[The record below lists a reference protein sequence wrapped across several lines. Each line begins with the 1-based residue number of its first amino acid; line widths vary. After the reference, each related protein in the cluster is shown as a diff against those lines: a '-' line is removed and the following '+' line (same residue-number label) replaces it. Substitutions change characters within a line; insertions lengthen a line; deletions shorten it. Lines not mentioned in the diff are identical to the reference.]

1 MEEFEPRKKI
11 KIFTKEFYLK
21 YSYVFIIGLVLLL
34 GISYSYTFFVQNK
47 KIASGSITT
56 AALTVTYSDR
66 NISATNLTKPTTDQE
81 GLSTIVKQLTITN
94 SSNTDGRVKLTLD
107 RTSGLNLTD
116 MKYALVVNGAIQ
128 EINNV
133 PSDGVFYETAI
144 LGNEILNVELRLWP
158 KTDYSGS
165 ETSFV
170 GEITPE
176 LKYLGAKAS
185 DKSNLTNAYVNFNCN
200 GSTCEV
206 WRIVGVQGGRLV
218 LTREADLEG
227 ATSRTNSGKYDPTL
241 TFNDDSMITS
251 VSTDGKN
258 VYLAKTV
265 KISGGD
271 GTSTSPYVLSNPLER
286 EADKKIIATITYKDN
301 NNTTVGTQYIYY
313 NETNYISQVVN
324 DLAFTGWTDGT
335 NDYSLGDVISFTT
348 DTNLTAKMEVWAVQV
363 SFNNSVANFNC
374 SDFQCAIEALNDYV
388 G

>member
-11 KIFTKEFYLK
+11 KIFTKEFYMK

-47 KIASGSITT
+47 KIASGSLTT

-94 SSNTDGRVKLTLD
+94 SSNTDGRVKLTID

-144 LGNEILNVELRLWP
+144 LGNEILNIELRLWP

-185 DKSNLTNAYVNFNCN
+185 DKSDLTNAYVNFNCN

-227 ATSRTNSGKYDPTL
+227 ASSRTNSGKYDPTL

-251 VSTDGKN
+251 VSADGKN

-265 KISGGD
+265 KIDSGS
-271 GTSTSPYVLSNPLER
+271 GTQQDPYTLVNNQAR
-286 EADKKIIATITYKDN
+286 EADKKVIATVTYKNGDD
-301 NNTTVGTQYIYY
+301 TVGTQYVYHGQ
-313 NETNYISQVVN
+313 TNYISQVVN
-324 DLAFTGWTDGT
+324 NPGFQYWTDGT
-335 NDYSLGDVISFTT
+335 NNYNLGDTINFTT
-348 DTNLTAKMEVWAVQV
+348 DTILDAVTQVWAVDV
-363 SFNNSVANFNC
+363 SYNDTNTNFNC

>member
-66 NISATNLTKPTTDQE
+66 NISATNLTVPTTDQE

-158 KTDYSGS
+158 KTDYTGS

-185 DKSNLTNAYVNFNCN
+185 DKSNLTNAYVNF
-200 GSTCEV
+200 
-206 WRIVGVQGGRLV
+206 
-218 LTREADLEG
+218 
-227 ATSRTNSGKYDPTL
+227 
-241 TFNDDSMITS
+241 
-251 VSTDGKN
+251 
-258 VYLAKTV
+258 
-265 KISGGD
+265 
-271 GTSTSPYVLSNPLER
+271 
-286 EADKKIIATITYKDN
+286 
-301 NNTTVGTQYIYY
+301 
-313 NETNYISQVVN
+313 
-324 DLAFTGWTDGT
+324 
-335 NDYSLGDVISFTT
+335 
-348 DTNLTAKMEVWAVQV
+348 
-363 SFNNSVANFNC
+363 
-374 SDFQCAIEALNDYV
+374 
-388 G
+388 

>member
-1 MEEFEPRKKI
+1 M
-11 KIFTKEFYLK
+11 
-21 YSYVFIIGLVLLL
+21 
-34 GISYSYTFFVQNK
+34 
-47 KIASGSITT
+47 
-56 AALTVTYSDR
+56 TYSDR
-66 NISATNLTKPTTDQE
+66 NISATNLTVPTTDQE

-128 EINNV
+128 EINNL

-144 LGNEILNVELRLWP
+144 LGNEIINIELKLWP

-170 GEITPE
+170 GQITPE
-176 LKYLGAKAS
+176 LKYLGPKAS
-185 DKSNLTNAYVNFNCN
+185 DRTDLANAYVNFNCN

-265 KISGGD
+265 KIDSGS
-271 GTSTSPYVLSNPLER
+271 GTGQDPYNLINPVMR
-286 EADKKIIATITYKDN
+286 EPDKKVIATITYKNGDD
-301 NNTTVGTQYIYY
+301 TVGTQYIYY
-313 NETNYISQVVN
+313 NQTNYISQVVN
-324 DLAFTGWTDGT
+324 NPGFQYWTDGT
-335 NDYSLGDVISFTT
+335 NNYNIGDTINFTT
-348 DTNLTAKMEVWAVQV
+348 DTILDAVTQVWAVDV
-363 SFNNSVANFNC
+363 SYDDTNTNFNC
-374 SDFQCAIEALNDYV
+374 SEFQCAIEALNDYV
-388 G
+388 S